1 MRYIYL
7 SKEIAE
13 HELKNTLDLFGEDG
27 FELVTVSLIPRMKQ
41 RMTPTGLQQAMDIN
55 YLLIFKKCQE

>member
-1 MRYIYL
+1 MRDIYL
-7 SKEIAE
+7 SKEVTE
-13 HELKNTLDLFGEDG
+13 PKLQTELDSFGEDG

>member
-1 MRYIYL
+1 MKYIYL
-7 SKEIAE
+7 RKEVTE
-13 HELKNTLDLFGEDG
+13 RELQNQLDGFGQDG